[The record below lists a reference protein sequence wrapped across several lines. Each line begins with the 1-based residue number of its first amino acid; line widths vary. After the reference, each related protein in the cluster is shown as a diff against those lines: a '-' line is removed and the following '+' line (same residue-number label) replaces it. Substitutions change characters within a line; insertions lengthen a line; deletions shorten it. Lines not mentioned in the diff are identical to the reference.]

1 MAKIKKSK
9 KSAKKSAKMDP
20 LGPTAPVERP
30 AYNAAIELCAIRKMA
45 LKEALQEFY
54 GIGREN

>member
-1 MAKIKKSK
+1 
-9 KSAKKSAKMDP
+9 MDP
-20 LGPTAPVERP
+20 LGPTVPVERP

>member
-20 LGPTAPVERP
+20 LGATVPVEKP
-30 AYNAAIELCAIRKMA
+30 AYNAAIELCSIRKMA
-45 LKEALQEFY
+45 LKEALSEFY
-54 GIGREN
+54 GIGRED

>member
-20 LGPTAPVERP
+20 LGPTVPVERP
-30 AYNAAIELCAIRKMA
+30 AYGAAIELISVRKIA
-45 LKEALQEFY
+45 LKEALAEFY
-54 GIGREN
+54 GIGRED